1 GAAPGPRLEHLL
13 LVLLVQHPDLLEER
27 RLHVGPLLD
36 RPSHYCV
43 AFPRLRPRTMSFVD
57 GFFLCRV
64 FFPSTLPQG
73 EVGGRPPEVL
83 PSPPPSGW
91 STGFMATP
99 RTRGWRPN
107 QRLLPALPMDRSSC
121 SRSEEHTSE
130 LQSRFDLVCR
140 LLLEKKKTR

>member
-1 GAAPGPRLEHLL
+1 MGRSIKKGPYVEPS
-13 LVLLVQHPDLLEER
+13 LLVQDPDLVEER

-64 FFPSTLPQG
+64 FFPSTLPHG
-73 EVGGRPPEVL
+73 FVGGRPPDVL

-91 STGFMATP
+91 STGFIATP
-99 RTRGWRPN
+99 RTRGMRPS
-107 QRLLPALPMDRSSC
+107 QRLLPALPIDRSSC
-121 SRSEEHTSE
+121 SAFDTPPIVARHSPRTIRISVERSRSLT
-130 LQSRFDLVCR
+130 
-140 LLLEKKKTR
+140 